1 MSRLLNLL
9 LTLSVLIMGIANIWL
24 LGAYF
29 IANPIVKTSTLQ
41 STTLLEKLESVKEL
55 AVLRENFTST
65 VHYQD
70 HCELWGLKI
79 LGTSRS
85 LLLEYQGVITYGVDG
100 ASIDIRVVDRNTVE
114 VEIPHSVILS
124 SYSVV
129 GSHKV
134 IHEDTGIFVD
144 SLNTEE
150 GSALIEADL
159 ERTIKGSKE
168 EILVMA
174 DERIRQILTEAI
186 ECLGME
192 AKVIFKDR

>member
-41 STTLLEKLESVKEL
+41 STTLLEKLESIKEL
-55 AVLRENFTST
+55 AVMRENFTST

-85 LLLEYQGVITYGVDG
+85 LLLGYQGVITYGVDA

-114 VEIPHSVILS
+114 VEIPHSAILS
-124 SYSVV
+124 SYSLV

-144 SLNTEE
+144 SLDTEE
-150 GSALIEADL
+150 GSALIKADL
-159 ERTIKGSKE
+159 ERVVEDSKAKR
-168 EILVMA
+168 LVMA
-174 DERIRQILTEAI
+174 DKRIRQILTEAI
-186 ECLGME
+186 NNLGME
-192 AKVIFKDR
+192 VRVIFKDR